1 MLVRFLNNGNVATG
15 KSTGHATVATTD
27 VVESVN
33 QIHTFLCVLNP
44 KQISRSELIIHL
56 FPSPR

>member
-33 QIHTFLCVLNP
+33 QIHTFLCILNP
-44 KQISRSELIIHL
+44 PTNI
-56 FPSPR
+56 